1 VGGATVSSTTTG
13 TNATIASSSIADNSW
28 VWIETTAISGNV
40 SEFHVSIE
48 IS

>member
-1 VGGATVSSTTTG
+1 VNNATVSNTTG
-13 TNATIASSSIADNSW
+13 GTSATIASSSLADNSW
-28 VWIETTAISGNV
+28 VWIETTAITGTV